1 MKANFL
7 CWLADDLCSSLVP
20 ETSRHTLEELHEVFS
35 QRTSRIVVV
44 GWAQL
49 KWLITGVGDK
59 RRDSGRWVRSEYP
72 SLVAPS
78 DFRDEQELDDRGG
91 LASGSGV
98 TNNGF
103 ANQGTGIMSRRPTNA
118 HGDEL

>member
-1 MKANFL
+1 MKAHFL
-7 CWLADDLCSSLVP
+7 CWLADLCSSLVP

-35 QRTSRIVVV
+35 QRTSRIVQV

-49 KWLITGVGDK
+49 KWLITGLGNK
-59 RRDSGRWVRSEYP
+59 NRDSGRWVRSEYP
-72 SLVAPS
+72 SLVEPS

-98 TNNGF
+98 TNDDF
-103 ANQGTGIMSRRPTNA
+103 ANQGTGITSRRPTNA